1 MKDDENLTNST
12 NSTESKPARTLHIVP
27 FSHVTDLMIAQQ
39 QNPDKDDVQGPAT
52 SGKNTVFL
60 GSVNDILRSSVEEMQ
75 EGSLNRTFTFTDLK
89 YFKLWYEALGADKKE
104 KVKKLVKDGRLDLNS
119 GSWMPFDEA
128 LTEIDGILDSF

>member
-1 MKDDENLTNST
+1 
-12 NSTESKPARTLHIVP
+12 
-27 FSHVTDLMIAQQ
+27 
-39 QNPDKDDVQGPAT
+39 
-52 SGKNTVFL
+52 
-60 GSVNDILRSSVEEMQ
+60 LRSSVEEMQ

-89 YFKLWYEALGADKKE
+89 YFKLWYEALGTDKKE